1 MKTYLRGDKVIVVKW
16 KKLIYF
22 ILGFYL
28 YSTSTVYAFDANNCD
43 IRKLELTQMQKA
55 RLRIIRMQY
64 KRNATSNLQHIANNT
79 LKNNHLNQ
87 ILMQSKFNEAEAK
100 HYVLNHYIPR
110 MRQDVQELKVQHEF
124 LQILNIQQ
132 RRNWINNCLQ

>member
-1 MKTYLRGDKVIVVKW
+1 MTTAQW
-16 KKLIYF
+16 KKLIY
-22 ILGFYL
+22 ISLGFYL
-28 YSTSTVYAFDANNCD
+28 YSISSVYAFDAKNCD

-79 LKNNHLNQ
+79 YKNEHLNQ

-100 HYVLNHYIPR
+100 RYILNYYMPR

-124 LQILNIQQ
+124 LQILNTHQ